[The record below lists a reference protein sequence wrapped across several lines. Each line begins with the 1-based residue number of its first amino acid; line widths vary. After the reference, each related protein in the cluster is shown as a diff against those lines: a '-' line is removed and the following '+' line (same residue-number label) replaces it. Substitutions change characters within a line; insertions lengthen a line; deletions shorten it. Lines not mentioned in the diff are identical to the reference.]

1 MLQCAESSVKPCS
14 CNAPVALGS
23 MHPSAGSSGDGGGVG
38 GAGTPATAHG
48 AGAHGA
54 GIPATAHGANQW
66 VGSSQRGTVPVPQGQ
81 VLADL
86 QNLQEWT
93 DLRAFLINSKIPLRH
108 WRHVLSSHTTS
119 PPGRSKEAVDLR
131 HHHTAFIVL
140 NMTFVHLNHMVF
152 CEYMPWYCF
161 TS

>member
-1 MLQCAESSVKPCS
+1 MQRVVLQCAESSVKPCS

-23 MHPSAGSSGDGGGVG
+23 MDPSTGSSGDG
-38 GAGTPATAHG
+38 AGTS
-48 AGAHGA
+48 
-54 GIPATAHGANQW
+54 ATAHGANQW
-66 VGSSQRGTVPVPQGQ
+66 VGSSQHGTVPVPQGRF
-81 VLADL
+81 LADL

-93 DLRAFLINSKIPLRH
+93 DLRTFLINSKNPARA

-119 PPGRSKEAVDLR
+119 PPGKSKEAVDLR

-152 CEYMPWYCF
+152 Y
-161 TS
+161 